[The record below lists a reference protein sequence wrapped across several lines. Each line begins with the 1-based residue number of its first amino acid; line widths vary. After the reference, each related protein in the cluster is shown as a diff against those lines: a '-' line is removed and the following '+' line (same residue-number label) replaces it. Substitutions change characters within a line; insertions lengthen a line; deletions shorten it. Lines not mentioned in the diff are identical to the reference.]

1 MKRVS
6 GFFAVAILMLAI
18 TLGITISASAFAQ
31 NVATPPANNTATAA
45 TTPTCALDEFPST
58 ENGTTTCKK
67 VPACKTKGE
76 IISYDNTTQKFTC
89 KKLIECDP
97 KKQQAA
103 YVNGKNVC
111 IDIPN
116 CEARGLT
123 YAFDGTKMI
132 CK

>member
-1 MKRVS
+1 MKRLS
-6 GFFAVAILMLAI
+6 GFFAAAILML
-18 TLGITISASAFAQ
+18 GITCGASAFAQ
-31 NVATPPANNTATAA
+31 NVATPPANNTAAPAA
-45 TTPTCALDEFPST
+45 TTPTCALDEFPAT
-58 ENGTTTCKK
+58 ENGSTTCKK
-67 VPACKTKGE
+67 VPACKNKGE
-76 IISYDNTTQKFTC
+76 VISYDSTAQKFVC
-89 KKLIECDP
+89 KKILECDP

-103 YVNGKNVC
+103 YINGKNVC